1 MEFKDRLR
9 ALRILNGYTQEQLA
23 KKLSLSKANISK
35 YESGIIEPNLK
46 TLELLSKTFKC
57 TVDYLLDIEKQQCDY
72 SFPIKPI
79 RERIVDIMHENNLT
93 KNDFAKITEVKPY
106 IVDYW
111 LNGDLP
117 IGEEQQ
123 LKIYDYFKGKY
134 SLNFLFQPNGFDD
147 FTEQEKEVIASY
159 RNTPEMQSS
168 VNKLLGIDTIA
179 TKNIG
184 EDIAETVS
192 KTQETQYKKALKHKS
207 TTEKTHIIKNA
218 ARNGSYKE
226 LALNDEEL
234 EELQRKINSLPEA
247 TDL

>member
-9 ALRILNGYTQEQLA
+9 ALRIINGYTQEQLA

-35 YESGIIEPNLK
+35 YESGIIEPNLE
-46 TLELLSKTFKC
+46 TLRLLSKIFRC
-57 TVDYLLDIEKQQCDY
+57 TVDYLLDLEKQQCDF
-72 SFPIKPI
+72 SFPIKPV
-79 RERIVDIMHENNLT
+79 RDRIIDIMHENNLT
-93 KNDFAKITEVKPY
+93 KEEFAKITEVKPY

-123 LKIYDYFKGKY
+123 FKIYDYFKGKY
-134 SLNFLFQPNGFDD
+134 PIYFLFQPNGSDN
-147 FTEQEKEVIASY
+147 FTEHEREVMASY
-159 RNTPEMQSS
+159 RNKPEMQPAI
-168 VNKLLGIDTIA
+168 NKILGIETE
-179 TKNIG
+179 TK
-184 EDIAETVS
+184 EC
-192 KTQETQYKKALKHKS
+192 KHKS
-207 TTEKTHIIKNA
+207 TTEKTHIIKIA